1 MIDMHVRPFR
11 LNRLLPTFLL
21 LCLTVWQTGCGGR
34 SSSSG
39 DPSAS
44 SSGAVKRVILLTNGD
59 DPFWD
64 AMRTGMEKA
73 AVDFDLASANLKVE
87 MDKNDGTSKGQIDKL
102 KQYAGQTDIA
112 AVAISVTDADNA
124 ALARTMTDLDKV
136 GVKVITVDS
145 DINRDKFR
153 SSRFVYLGTDNFV
166 GGQELG
172 RAAKGLRS
180 NGGTFATF
188 YGLSAAA
195 NVIERT
201 SGFADGAGAS
211 FTKADGLSD
220 NMDLT
225 KAQANVRNALQNHPE
240 IDTLVGIWAYNA
252 HAIVEVVNETGIRD
266 KTKIVVFDAAPKAIQ
281 HMSDGMI
288 DAMVVQN
295 PYQMGYL
302 ATRLAKAM
310 IKSDTAT
317 IQEMF
322 PNINPETGEPT
333 SENGDILTTELRV
346 VVPDAESPL
355 IPEMFNPDTQFFTS
369 EQFNAWLA
377 ERSLTGS

>member
-1 MIDMHVRPFR
+1 MLASSLLRRSLIVGLVLTSALLFSGCRP
-11 LNRLLPTFLL
+11 TS
-21 LCLTVWQTGCGGR
+21 

-39 DPSAS
+39 
-44 SSGAVKRVILLTNGD
+44 GGKEKRVILLTNGD

-73 AVDFDLASANLKVE
+73 AEDFDLASVGLRVE
-87 MDKNDGTSKGQIDKL
+87 MDKNDGTAKGQIDKL

-112 AVAISVTDADNA
+112 AVAISVTDADNS
-124 ALARTMTDLDKV
+124 ALADAMRQLDAS
-136 GVKVITVDS
+136 GVKVITIDS
-145 DINRDKFR
+145 DINRDQYR
-153 SSRFVYLGTDNFV
+153 DSRFAYLGTDNII

-172 RAAKGLRS
+172 KAARGLRPD
-180 NGGTFATF
+180 GATYATF
-188 YGLSAAA
+188 YGLASAA

-201 SGFADGAGAS
+201 TGFATGAGDS
-211 FTKADGLSD
+211 FTKADGLFD

-252 HAIVEVVNETGIRD
+252 HAIVEVVKENGIRD
-266 KTKIVVFDAAPKAIQ
+266 QTAIVVFDAAPKAIQ
-281 HMSDGMI
+281 HMNDGMI

-302 ATRLAKAM
+302 GTKLMKALVVDDQPTIDQMYPELA
-310 IKSDTAT
+310 DG
-317 IQEMF
+317 
-322 PNINPETGEPT
+322 N
-333 SENGDILTTELRV
+333 DILTTELRV
-346 VVPDAESPL
+346 VVPGEDSPL
-355 IPEMFNPDTQFFTS
+355 KPEMFAAETQFFTA

-377 ERSLTGS
+377 ERNLQGS